1 MTTQINPSQGQ
12 HLPHT
17 FGLWSGISIGWL
29 TINSFGGISF
39 ILFISLS
46 AGGLPTLVYG
56 YTASSLCVMCI
67 MLVFAQCSARFATAG
82 GAYHYAVFLTPEK
95 YRRQVAYPLGWL
107 NYAGWVLTHAACC
120 AVTATLF
127 LGLINLCDADFD
139 VTVRWRLFVAYMIVA
154 IACWLVNLF
163 GLRGIPTLENI
174 GCWATAIGFVAFSV
188 LLLVKAPKAS
198 ASFVFVETSNRT
210 GYSSTGFAV
219 LLGLMNSFST
229 LMGLDG
235 PAHLAEEIPQP
246 KRFLPR
252 IMIIVILS
260 QFAIGLVWILVLGF
274 SVKDLDAIVATSTGV
289 PVLEII
295 RLATGSR
302 AAAIVFCCILLVN
315 MVASSLGSAI
325 TMSRQGYAF
334 ARDNGLFW
342 NEKLVH
348 LSPRTNL
355 PVWSINLSCVIV
367 SAIGLIYLFSLTA
380 FNAIIGAQAVC
391 QIISFGF
398 PALILLLTKRS
409 MLLPSPRWDFGV
421 WSNPVYIVAILY
433 SVLVIIVAF
442 IPQTHPV
449 TADTMNYTV
458 LIMTCLAVAMIAG
471 WLFEG
476 RGKFSPLR
484 NVDIDSDTQVIE
496 GLEEDVEQC
505 DQDKRQKAHV
515 KAHDQTA

>member
-1 MTTQINPSQGQ
+1 MTTQIKPSQGQ
-12 HLPHT
+12 HLPHS

-29 TINSFGGISF
+29 TINSFDGISF

-46 AGGLPTLVYG
+46 AGGLPTLIYG

-163 GLRGIPTLENI
+163 GLKGIPTLENI

-210 GYSSTGFAV
+210 GFVSDDNAFVIQLANQVVTRYSSTGFAV

-342 NEKLVH
+342 N
-348 LSPRTNL
+348 
-355 PVWSINLSCVIV
+355 
-367 SAIGLIYLFSLTA
+367 
-380 FNAIIGAQAVC
+380 
-391 QIISFGF
+391 
-398 PALILLLTKRS
+398 
-409 MLLPSPRWDFGV
+409 D
-421 WSNPVYIVAILY
+421 
-433 SVLVIIVAF
+433 
-442 IPQTHPV
+442 
-449 TADTMNYTV
+449 
-458 LIMTCLAVAMIAG
+458 
-471 WLFEG
+471 
-476 RGKFSPLR
+476 
-484 NVDIDSDTQVIE
+484 
-496 GLEEDVEQC
+496 
-505 DQDKRQKAHV
+505 
-515 KAHDQTA
+515 

>member
-1 MTTQINPSQGQ
+1 MATQINSSQGQ

-46 AGGLPTLVYG
+46 AGGLPTLIYG

-154 IACWLVNLF
+154 MGCWLVNLF

-210 GYSSTGFAV
+210 GFVSDDNAFVIQLANQVVTRYSSTGFAV

-342 NEKLVH
+342 NDKLVH
-348 LSPRTNL
+348 LSPHTNL

-367 SAIGLIYLFSLTA
+367 FAIGLI
-380 FNAIIGAQAVC
+380 
-391 QIISFGF
+391 
-398 PALILLLTKRS
+398 S
-409 MLLPSPRWDFGV
+409 MLLPSPRWDFGG

-471 WLFEG
+471 WLLEG
-476 RGKFSPLR
+476 RGKFSPLN
-484 NVDIDSDTQVIE
+484 NVDIDSDIQVIE

-505 DQDKRQKAHV
+505 VQDKRQKAHV
-515 KAHDQTA
+515 KAHDQAA